1 MARMSR
7 LRTLVTAAVRG
18 TLFWPLA
25 ALALLLIF
33 NLIFTPGFFHIE
45 IKDGRLFGSLIDIL
59 NRGAPVMLLAIG
71 MSLVIATAGVDLS
84 VGAVIAV
91 AGAAAVLAIVSGG
104 SVLLGV
110 IAALA
115 AALVAGTWNGALVAY
130 IGIQPIVATLILMV
144 AGRGVAQ
151 LLTNGQILTLE
162 NRRFEFIGGGYLG
175 GLPFSVII
183 VAVIFLVVALLTR
196 RTALG
201 LFIESIGDNEI
212 AARYAGIN
220 DRLVKTMVYA
230 VCGLCAGVAGLIIA
244 SDIKAADANNAGLWL
259 ELDAILAVVIGGT
272 SLTGGRFYLFGSL
285 VGALIIQTLTTT
297 ILSRGVAVEFT
308 LVVKA
313 IVVLAVCLL
322 QSEAFRDSVV
332 RRLRWK
338 RA

>member
-1 MARMSR
+1 MSR
-7 LRTLVTAAVRG
+7 LRSRLNEVAGG
-18 TLFWPLA
+18 TLLWPLA
-25 ALALLLIF
+25 ALALLVIF
-33 NLIFTPGFFHIE
+33 NLAFTPGFFHIE
-45 IKDGRLFGSLIDIL
+45 IKEGRLFGSLIDIL

-84 VGAVIAV
+84 VGAVIAI
-91 AGAAAVLAIVSGG
+91 AGAAAVLLITST
-104 SVLLGV
+104 SVPV
-110 IAALA
+110 IAAVVIALA
-115 AALVAGTWNGALVAY
+115 VSIAAGTWNGVLVAY

-162 NRRFEFIGGGYLG
+162 NRPFEFIGSGYLAH
-175 GLPFSVII
+175 LPFPIII
-183 VAVIFLVVALLTR
+183 VAIVFVAAALLTR

-201 LFIESIGDNEI
+201 LFIESVGNNET
-212 AARYAGIN
+212 AARYSGIN
-220 DRLVKTMVYA
+220 ARLVKTMVYA
-230 VCGLCAGVAGLIIA
+230 VSGFCAGVAGLILA

-272 SLTGGRFYLFGSL
+272 SLAGGRFSLLGSII
-285 VGALIIQTLTTT
+285 GALIIQTLTTT

-322 QSEAFRDSVV
+322 QSEAFRTSVAA
-332 RRLRWK
+332 RLRW
-338 RA
+338 RAS

>member
-1 MARMSR
+1 MSR
-7 LRTLVTAAVRG
+7 IRSRLSEATHG

-25 ALALLLIF
+25 ALGLLLIF
-33 NLIFTPGFFHIE
+33 NLAFTPGFFHIE

-84 VGAVIAV
+84 VGAVIAI
-91 AGAAAVLAIVSGG
+91 AGAAAVLLITTTELSVPIVVLNALG
-104 SVLLGV
+104 SSL
-110 IAALA
+110 IAGA
-115 AALVAGTWNGALVAY
+115 WNGILVAY

-151 LLTNGQILTLE
+151 LLTGGQILTLE
-162 NRRFEFIGGGYLG
+162 NRSFEFIGGGYLA
-175 GLPFSVII
+175 GLPVPTVI
-183 VAVIFLVVALLTR
+183 VAIVFVVTALLTR

-201 LFIESIGDNEI
+201 LFIESVGGNET
-212 AARYAGIN
+212 AARYSGIN
-220 DRLVKTMVYA
+220 ARLVKTMVYA
-230 VCGLCAGVAGLIIA
+230 VCGVCAGVAGLIIA

-285 VGALIIQTLTTT
+285 IGALIIQTLTTT

-322 QSEAFRDSVV
+322 QSDAFRTSVA
-332 RRLRWK
+332 RRFGWRTS
-338 RA
+338 